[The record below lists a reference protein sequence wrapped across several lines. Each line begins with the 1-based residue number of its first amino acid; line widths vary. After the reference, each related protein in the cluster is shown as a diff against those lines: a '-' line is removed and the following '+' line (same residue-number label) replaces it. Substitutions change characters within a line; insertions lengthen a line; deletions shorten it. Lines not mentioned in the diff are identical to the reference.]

1 MGSFKF
7 DWLSMRK
14 KWVSLE
20 ENLSRNRLKKA
31 PTIKQKEQET
41 QTESKHPSD
50 AMNWA
55 WIYGKCWR
63 IFTSNNAKKI
73 ISNFI
78 ETSKAED
85 SDRDDEVTSI

>member
-1 MGSFKF
+1 
-7 DWLSMRK
+7 MRK

-50 AMNWA
+50 AMN
-55 WIYGKCWR
+55 
-63 IFTSNNAKKI
+63 
-73 ISNFI
+73 
-78 ETSKAED
+78 
-85 SDRDDEVTSI
+85 